1 MVYLY
6 LQYVSYLYLQYVS
19 YLYLQHVSYLCLQ
32 HVSSIFWMPVS
43 LILVFNQF
51 KASKFPNRATHLI
64 LVRWILVIDHFH
76 VHVHRKIMIDRYKK
90 ETISSTSHSLLIFRD
105 LFQIS
110 LLELSKITNQ
120 LSSIPPENFWFSDD
134 FRENRSYSIRL
145 ILEVKSADFL
155 ILVVTRQADQK
166 YIQPEIFRHDI
177 MN

>member
-1 MVYLY
+1 
-6 LQYVSYLYLQYVS
+6 
-19 YLYLQHVSYLCLQ
+19 
-32 HVSSIFWMPVS
+32 
-43 LILVFNQF
+43 
-51 KASKFPNRATHLI
+51 
-64 LVRWILVIDHFH
+64 
-76 VHVHRKIMIDRYKK
+76 MIDRHKK
-90 ETISSTSHSLLIFRD
+90 ENISSTCHSLLIFRD

-110 LLELSKITNQ
+110 LLELSEITNQ

>member
-1 MVYLY
+1 MLAIYISNMLAIY
-6 LQYVSYLYLQYVS
+6 ISNMLAIYVSNMLAVFSRCPCLS
-19 YLYLQHVSYLCLQ
+19 YWFSTNLKLPSFRIAQRIS
-32 HVSSIFWMPVS
+32 F
-43 LILVFNQF
+43 
-51 KASKFPNRATHLI
+51 

-76 VHVHRKIMIDRYKK
+76 VHVHRKIMIDRHKK
-90 ETISSTSHSLLIFRD
+90 ENISSTCHSLLIFRD

-110 LLELSKITNQ
+110 LLELSEITNQ

>member
-1 MVYLY
+1 MV
-6 LQYVSYLYLQYVS
+6 YLYLQYVS

-32 HVSSIFWMPVS
+32 HVSSIFSMPVS

-76 VHVHRKIMIDRYKK
+76 VHVHRKIMIDRHKK
-90 ETISSTSHSLLIFRD
+90 ENISSTCHSLLIFRD

-110 LLELSKITNQ
+110 LLELSEITNQ